1 MLNNEANL
9 IDILQKLRYVQ
20 SGLNNL
26 ISTDVKVK
34 LWQKSKLRDVPSEDD
49 DQCISEEEFKSSK
62 FKYMSEGDD

>member
-20 SGLNNL
+20 SGLNHL
-26 ISTDVKVK
+26 ISLNVKAK

-49 DQCISEEEFKSSK
+49 DQYISEEEFKSSK